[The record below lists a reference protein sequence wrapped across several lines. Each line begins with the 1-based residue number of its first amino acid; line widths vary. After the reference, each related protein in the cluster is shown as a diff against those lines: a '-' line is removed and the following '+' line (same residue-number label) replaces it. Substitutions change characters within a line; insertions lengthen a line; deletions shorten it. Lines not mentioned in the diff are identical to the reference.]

1 MPPSP
6 KLNPG
11 EFENEVRGVARA
23 MWPDAKFQGATILDY
38 RERDGLFV
46 TEDSVH
52 IVEATTSRAKA
63 KAEKDGAK
71 LRDAAVRANRQYPF
85 KSVKGW
91 FVTQDEP
98 EADQRD
104 VIKKLNAP
112 IVALSLAQFRSL
124 LVDAPA
130 YLSARNAYPFGSAR
144 SPGDQ
149 GIDPGKYV
157 PLDMMQLHAPSKL
170 WNVELMVERLV
181 AGDTLVALGDFG
193 AGKSMTLRECHNS
206 LARLYARNEIPK
218 FPLHLNLR
226 EHWGQTRPA
235 EALTRHAEE
244 VGFEHPAQL
253 VRAWRSGYVV
263 LILDGF
269 DELASVN
276 WLGRSDKLKE
286 ARRRAV
292 QLVRTFVDQTPSG
305 SGVLIAGREHYFDSE
320 QERLDALG
328 LPFGVP
334 QLTLND
340 FNENQMRQYLES
352 LGWQQSIPSW
362 LPSRPLLLGYLASR
376 HLLEETMEVDGAAAP
391 HIGWD
396 ALLERVCNREAD
408 IQSALDGP
416 TIRRIVERLATFA
429 RETETGLGPI
439 APESIYGAFR
449 DVTGQLPDEGA
460 LVLLQRLPGLGG
472 ATRPAP
478 DEIEGPG
485 NKWFIDESL
494 ADVARV
500 GDVVSFAQSPYGVEV
515 PLDASQWQTLLN
527 PLGTALLAHR
537 LASAGGSPSVFR
549 VALDRAIEL
558 RWYGLASD
566 LLRAALT
573 LTSEVDLRNV
583 YISEAWIPHLELSD
597 ARQNL
602 EGVEFQHCVIQ
613 TLSIE
618 PTADIASVPR
628 FVECNIG
635 FVQGAASYD
644 DLPTERF
651 SSCDIESFAERTTT
665 TTAILELPLPLSTRV
680 GLTILKK
687 LYVQRGTGRKENAL
701 YRGLDD
707 NARRYVGDVIEQ
719 LVRQELMVQSRAGGE
734 IIWLPVRGAAA
745 RVRAIL
751 AAPMRGKDPALEA
764 IAAL

>member
-1 MPPSP
+1 
-6 KLNPG
+6 
-11 EFENEVRGVARA
+11 
-23 MWPDAKFQGATILDY
+23 MWPDARFQGATILEY

-52 IVEATTSRAKA
+52 IVEATTSRAKD
-63 KAEKDGAK
+63 KAVKDGQK
-71 LRDAAVRANRQYPF
+71 LREAALRANRQYPF

-91 FVTQDEP
+91 FVTQNEP

-104 VIKKLNAP
+104 VIKKLNSP

-130 YLSARNAYPFGSAR
+130 YLTARKDYPFGSAR
-144 SPGDQ
+144 APGDQ
-149 GIDPGKYV
+149 GIDPGEYV
-157 PLDMMQLHAPSKL
+157 PLDTVQLHAPSKL
-170 WNVELMVERLV
+170 WNVETMVERLT
-181 AGDTLVALGDFG
+181 AGDALVVLGDYG
-193 AGKSMTLRECHNS
+193 AGKSMTLRECHNQ
-206 LARLYARNEIPK
+206 LARLYTASQTSK

-244 VGFEHPAQL
+244 VGFDHPAQL

-292 QLVRTFVDQTPSG
+292 QLVRAFVDQTPSG

-320 QERLDALG
+320 QERVDALG
-328 LPFGVP
+328 LASGVA

-340 FNENQMRQYLES
+340 FNETQMRQYLQAR
-352 LGWQQSIPSW
+352 GWHRSIPSW

-376 HLLEETMEVDGAAAP
+376 NLLEETMQVDGAAAP

-396 ALLERVCNREAD
+396 ALLARVCNREAD
-408 IQSALDGP
+408 IQSALDGF
-416 TIRRIVERLATFA
+416 TIRRIVERIATFA

-439 APESIYGAFR
+439 TPDSIYAAFR
-449 DVTGQLPDEGA
+449 DVTGQLPDEGT

-472 ATRPAP
+472 ATTPASAQV
-478 DEIEGPG
+478 DGGG
-485 NKWFIDESL
+485 NKWFIDESF

-500 GDVVSFAQSPYGVEV
+500 GDVMSFAQSPYGVEV
-515 PLDASQWQTLLN
+515 PLDASQWQTLLH

-537 LASAGGSPSVFR
+537 VDSAGSSPSVFR

-566 LLRAALT
+566 LLRAAMM
-573 LTSEVDLRNV
+573 LTSDIDLRGI

-602 EGVEFQHCVIQ
+602 DGVEFQHCVIQ

-618 PTADIASVPR
+618 PEASIDSMPR
-628 FVECNIG
+628 FVECNFG
-635 FVQGAASYD
+635 FVQGAASHD
-644 DLPTERF
+644 DLPMERF
-651 SSCDIESFAERTTT
+651 VSCDIESFAEKTST
-665 TTAILELPLPLSTRV
+665 TTAILELPLPLSSRV
-680 GLTILKK
+680 ALTILKK
-687 LYVQRGTGRKENAL
+687 LYVQSGTGRKENAL

-707 NARRYVGDVIEQ
+707 NARRYVHDVIEQ
-719 LVRQELMVQSRAGGE
+719 LVRHDLMVQSRAGGE
-734 IIWLPVRGAAA
+734 TIWLPVRGASA

-751 AAPMRGKDPALEA
+751 AAPLRGSDPVLDAVASL
-764 IAAL
+764 